1 MIKSS
6 RSALVNQ
13 FQELKTNSIAA
24 LSIKYQ
30 CAKRVR
36 DLLSSGL
43 DKQLEA
49 KLVEEHQK
57 QERIAEETK

>member
-1 MIKSS
+1 M
-6 RSALVNQ
+6 NQ